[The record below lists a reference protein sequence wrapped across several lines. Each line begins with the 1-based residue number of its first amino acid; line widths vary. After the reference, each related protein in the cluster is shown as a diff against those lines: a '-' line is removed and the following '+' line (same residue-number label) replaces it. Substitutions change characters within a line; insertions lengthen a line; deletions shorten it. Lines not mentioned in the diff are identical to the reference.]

1 MLDTIADGL
10 RENGVLPL
18 YRYVLTGYV
27 RSTSFL
33 RATYALVTELKA
45 LGAIHICDPVM
56 GDEGK
61 LYVPQELVA
70 TYQSMIEGAYMITPN
85 QFELSLLS
93 NSEVKTKSDIF
104 QACNAL
110 HLRGIKHVVVTST
123 SLAENNQAV
132 SETVVVVE
140 GEEGLQ
146 HKQKQKQKQMFISV
160 LASQLLDGAAEGA
173 DKIRRYEIRFPE
185 LPHHFTGTG
194 DLFASFMLARHN
206 LYPHEDAFSRN
217 LEWVLN
223 AIQAI
228 LRYTMEHRSPRDPQM
243 ELNLIGAKDSILNS
257 QTIFSVMDVTDM
269 E

>member
-10 RENGVLPL
+10 RQNGVLPL

-123 SLAENNQAV
+123 SLAENDQAV
-132 SETVVVVE
+132 GEAVVEVE
-140 GEEGLQ
+140 GEEGLE
-146 HKQKQKQKQMFISV
+146 HKQKQKFISV
-160 LASQLLDGAAEGA
+160 LASQLLDGVAEGA
-173 DKIRRYEIRFPE
+173 GKIRRYEIRFPE

-206 LYPHEDAFSRN
+206 LYPHEDAFSSN